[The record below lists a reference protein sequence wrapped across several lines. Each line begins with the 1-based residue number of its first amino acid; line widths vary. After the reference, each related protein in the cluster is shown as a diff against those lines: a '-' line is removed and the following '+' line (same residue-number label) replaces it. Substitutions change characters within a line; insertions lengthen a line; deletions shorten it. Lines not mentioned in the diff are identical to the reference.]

1 MISTCTFHP
10 HFRLSPLPP
19 TLVVVL
25 ALVSLVGLTLASP
38 LQPGTSLPKEK
49 RSDLV
54 CGAASWEDV
63 AAFSLLNY
71 VAHAA
76 TVRQF
81 PGDNMKTQ
89 IWYIACALFVPF
101 AGVWRACESI
111 AYARPFAN
119 ALDQAKWA
127 GALCMVAYDGERL
140 DHVTELP
147 RCQIVGKNPPRTNGN
162 VFVSGRVWLED
173 IILVWRSRL
182 VNKEREHIH
191 GNYSGNKFVRIVP
204 PNVKVRTDC
213 RTTHNFRLSSSYPVL
228 KSAAALIQLA
238 FACFT
243 LYRTSGDQVENYGY
257 TAFGFTVI
265 PYAIM
270 SLINL
275 TANLLTPEYP
285 TLFLVHSDAM
295 DAENQNRKEFD
306 AAVGTIVPENAPSAN
321 GYYDVPIRGAT
332 QINSQG
338 GVRADIRIPET

>member
-1 MISTCTFHP
+1 MGYHSFPSLFPPWEKMISTCTFHL

-19 TLVVVL
+19 TIVVVL
-25 ALVSLVGLTLASP
+25 ALVSLVGLTLVSP

-63 AAFSLLNY
+63 AAFFLLNY

-76 TVRQF
+76 TVRPF

-127 GALCMVAYDGERL
+127 GALCMVAYDRERL

-213 RTTHNFRLSSSYPVL
+213 RTTHNFRLSSLYPVL

-243 LYRTSGDQVENYGY
+243 LYRTSGDQVEN
-257 TAFGFTVI
+257 
-265 PYAIM
+265 
-270 SLINL
+270 
-275 TANLLTPEYP
+275 
-285 TLFLVHSDAM
+285 
-295 DAENQNRKEFD
+295 
-306 AAVGTIVPENAPSAN
+306 
-321 GYYDVPIRGAT
+321 
-332 QINSQG
+332 
-338 GVRADIRIPET
+338 